1 MLAIDVEKPKVVSSI
16 LLFYIGLLLFCFCY
30 IHITTKFLVISCFSH
45 FEIGV
50 LLILSGRHG
59 AGGFIMNKDL
69 LAGMLA

>member
-1 MLAIDVEKPKVVSSI
+1 MLAIDVEKPKAVNSI
-16 LLFYIGLLLFCFCY
+16 LLFYMGLLFFRGCY